1 MTSSNLPEGFKPVE
15 AATESRPEV
24 VMVDYDVFQDRG
36 ARVLYGGV
44 VDLAPGRER
53 SDVHTFRG
61 HKEPD
66 GQLYGL
72 WRCASLDQQLKRM
85 PIGALLFIQYHGK
98 LADPE
103 KEGFTQ
109 HKWTVARSQDDRI
122 QSPNVGAK
130 RRPAAFD

>member
-1 MTSSNLPEGFKPVE
+1 MTDSNLPEGFKPVE
-15 AATESRPEV
+15 ATTDSRPEV
-24 VMVDYDVFQDRG
+24 VMMDYETFQERG

-44 VDLAPGRER
+44 VELAPGRER

-85 PIGALLFIQYHGK
+85 PVGALLFIQYHGK
-98 LADPE
+98 VADPE
-103 KEGFTQ
+103 KEGFSS
-109 HKWTVARSQDDRI
+109 HKWTVARAEHDQVRA
-122 QSPNVGAK
+122 PKAAAK
-130 RRPAAFD
+130 QRPASFD